1 MASASSLAPAFPCP
15 SCSQPRRLISPPANQ
30 EVVLA
35 KPGAGTAA
43 CVAQA
48 VTSPRSTPS
57 LTPAPSAFLSSL
69 PQHEQDILRSARV
82 VTQLDLRGLSPAA
95 LCRLFGE
102 PSAELLAAQS
112 QARRMLRFHIEEE
125 VLPPPS
131 VFFGVRAAPLAPPCA
146 ALAFA
151 LHLGRRCALRL
162 GEMSNA
168 L

>member
-57 LTPAPSAFLSSL
+57 LAPAPSAFLSSL
-69 PQHEQDILRSARV
+69 PQHEQDILRAARV
-82 VTQLDLRGLSPAA
+82 VTQLDLCGLSPAA

-112 QARRMLRFHIEEE
+112 QARRTLQSHIEDE
-125 VLPPPS
+125 VIPPS
-131 VFFGVRAAPLAPPCA
+131 GIFRDSRCPLGSSCA
-146 ALAFA
+146 RPLPSPS
-151 LHLGRRCALRL
+151 HLGRRWALRL
-162 GEMSNA
+162 GEMPNA